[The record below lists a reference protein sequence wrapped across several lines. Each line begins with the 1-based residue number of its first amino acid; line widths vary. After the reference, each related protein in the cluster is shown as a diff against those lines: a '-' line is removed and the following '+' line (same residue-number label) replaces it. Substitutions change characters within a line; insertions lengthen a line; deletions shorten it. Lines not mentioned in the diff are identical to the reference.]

1 MRLQRHKI
9 GSTPEPHERYA
20 SGLYR
25 ILAREETQMNKVKYH
40 NEPRHD
46 DLKLSTFSHR
56 ASARFTAGAV
66 LILTATFAPFVP
78 ADAQVYEYVGPAGLV
93 IPTNV
98 QTDVPVAAIRRKAR
112 YHSGI
117 ANLELEQAVIRAAQQ
132 HHVQPA
138 LLLAVMKA
146 ESSFN
151 PTVISKAGA
160 VGLMQLVPE
169 TAIRHG
175 VRNLYDAN
183 ENITGGAKH
192 LRYLLN
198 RFHGNIRL
206 ALAAYNA
213 GEGTVDRYRQIPPYK
228 ETQDYVKKV
237 LIYYRSYK
245 KDGWIMPVVIA
256 TPSMRTGRP
265 Y

>member
-1 MRLQRHKI
+1 
-9 GSTPEPHERYA
+9 
-20 SGLYR
+20 
-25 ILAREETQMNKVKYH
+25 MNRVEYH
-40 NEPRHD
+40 NKPYYA
-46 DLKLSTFSHR
+46 DLKHRIFSHTG
-56 ASARFTAGAV
+56 SAIFTACV
-66 LILTATFAPFVP
+66 FLILTAAWEPSVLSDVQ
-78 ADAQVYEYVGPAGLV
+78 AYGYIGPAGLV
-93 IPTNV
+93 NHGNVPTDEAV
-98 QTDVPVAAIRRKAR
+98 TVVRRKVR
-112 YHSGI
+112 YHSGV
-117 ANLELEQAVIRAAQQ
+117 ANLELEQAVIRASQQ

-151 PTVISKAGA
+151 PTVISRAGA
-160 VGLMQLVPE
+160 VGLMQLIPE

-183 ENITGGAKH
+183 DNITGGAKH

-213 GEGTVDRYRQIPPYK
+213 GEHTVDRYGKVPPYK

-237 LIYYRSYK
+237 LIYYRGYK
-245 KDGWIMPVVIA
+245 KDGWIMPVVTA
-256 TPSMRTGRP
+256 APSTHASRP

>member
-1 MRLQRHKI
+1 M
-9 GSTPEPHERYA
+9 G
-20 SGLYR
+20 
-25 ILAREETQMNKVKYH
+25 
-40 NEPRHD
+40 
-46 DLKLSTFSHR
+46 
-56 ASARFTAGAV
+56 SARFLACAVVILLAISAPSV
-66 LILTATFAPFVP
+66 LIESLVYGYVRPTGLVNLTNVPTDEPVP
-78 ADAQVYEYVGPAGLV
+78 AV
-93 IPTNV
+93 
-98 QTDVPVAAIRRKAR
+98 RRKAR
-112 YHSGI
+112 YHIGV
-117 ANLELEQAVIRAAQQ
+117 ADLELEQAVNRAAQQ

-138 LLLAVMKA
+138 LLLAVMRV

-151 PTVISKAGA
+151 PTAISKAGA
-160 VGLMQLVPE
+160 VGLMQLIPE

-192 LRYLLN
+192 LRYLLD

-213 GEGTVDRYRQIPPYK
+213 GERKVDRYGQIPPYK
-228 ETQDYVKKV
+228 ETQDYVKRV
-237 LIYYRSYK
+237 LVYYRSYK

-256 TPSMRTGRP
+256 APSTHMNRP

>member
-1 MRLQRHKI
+1 
-9 GSTPEPHERYA
+9 
-20 SGLYR
+20 
-25 ILAREETQMNKVKYH
+25 MNRVELH
-40 NEPRHD
+40 NEPYSPDSGRRTLRSMD
-46 DLKLSTFSHR
+46 SVRLL
-56 ASARFTAGAV
+56 ACAV
-66 LILTATFAPFVP
+66 VILMATWAPFVL
-78 ADAQVYEYVGPAGLV
+78 ADAPVYGYVGPTGQVSL
-93 IPTNV
+93 TNV
-98 QTDVPVAAIRRKAR
+98 PTDERVTAVRRKAR
-112 YHSGI
+112 YHIGVTD
-117 ANLELEQAVIRAAQQ
+117 LELEQAVSCAAQQ
-132 HHVQPA
+132 HHLQPA

-160 VGLMQLVPE
+160 VGLMQLIPE

-183 ENITGGAKH
+183 DNITGGAKH
-192 LRYLLN
+192 LRYLLD

-213 GEGTVDRYRQIPPYK
+213 GEGKVDRYGQIPPYK

-237 LIYYRSYK
+237 LVYYRGYK
-245 KDGWIMPVVIA
+245 RDGRIMPVVMTA
-256 TPSMRTGRP
+256 PSTHAGRP

>member
-1 MRLQRHKI
+1 
-9 GSTPEPHERYA
+9 
-20 SGLYR
+20 
-25 ILAREETQMNKVKYH
+25 MNRVELH
-40 NEPRHD
+40 NEPYSNDSGRWA
-46 DLKLSTFSHR
+46 FSLMG
-56 ASARFTAGAV
+56 SARFLACTVVILMATLPPSV
-66 LILTATFAPFVP
+66 L
-78 ADAQVYEYVGPAGLV
+78 ADAQVYGYVGPMGLMSLTN
-93 IPTNV
+93 IPTNERV
-98 QTDVPVAAIRRKAR
+98 GAVHRKAR
-112 YHSGI
+112 YHS
-117 ANLELEQAVIRAAQQ
+117 AVADLELEQAVNRAAQQ

-138 LLLAVMKA
+138 LLLAVIKA

-151 PTVISKAGA
+151 PIAVSKAGA
-160 VGLMQLVPE
+160 VGLMQLIPE

-183 ENITGGAKH
+183 DNISGGAKH

-198 RFHGNIRL
+198 RFHGNTRL

-213 GEGTVDRYRQIPPYK
+213 GERKVDRYGQIPPYK

-237 LIYYRSYK
+237 LIYYRGYK

-256 TPSMRTGRP
+256 VPSTHAGRP

>member
-1 MRLQRHKI
+1 M
-9 GSTPEPHERYA
+9 
-20 SGLYR
+20 
-25 ILAREETQMNKVKYH
+25 
-40 NEPRHD
+40 
-46 DLKLSTFSHR
+46 
-56 ASARFTAGAV
+56 
-66 LILTATFAPFVP
+66 LTAIWAPFVL
-78 ADAQVYEYVGPAGLV
+78 ADAQAYQYVDPARLV
-93 IPTNV
+93 SPTNV
-98 QTDVPVAAIRRKAR
+98 PISPPVAAIHRKAR
-112 YHSGI
+112 YHSGV

-146 ESSFN
+146 GSSFN
-151 PTVISKAGA
+151 PIVISKAGA

-192 LRYLLN
+192 LRYLLD
-198 RFHGNIRL
+198 RFHGNTRL

-213 GEGTVDRYRQIPPYK
+213 GERKVGRYGKIPPYK

-237 LIYYRSYK
+237 LAYYRGYK
-245 KDGWIMPVVIA
+245 KDGWVMPVVIA
-256 TPSMRTGRP
+256 APSVHAGRP

>member
-1 MRLQRHKI
+1 MKKVELHNQPYSDDLGHRTFSLKGTTRFAACAVVI
-9 GSTPEPHERYA
+9 LMATSAP
-20 SGLYR
+20 S
-25 ILAREETQMNKVKYH
+25 ILA
-40 NEPRHD
+40 D
-46 DLKLSTFSHR
+46 
-56 ASARFTAGAV
+56 
-66 LILTATFAPFVP
+66 API
-78 ADAQVYEYVGPAGLV
+78 YGYVGPTGQVSL
-93 IPTNV
+93 TNV
-98 QTDVPVAAIRRKAR
+98 PTDEPVTAIRRKAR
-112 YHSGI
+112 YHSGV

-160 VGLMQLVPE
+160 VGLMQLIPE

-183 ENITGGAKH
+183 DNITGGAKH
-192 LRYLLN
+192 LRYLLD

-213 GEGTVDRYRQIPPYK
+213 GERQVDRYGQIPPYK

-237 LIYYRSYK
+237 LVYYRSYK

-256 TPSMRTGRP
+256 APSMHAGRP

>member
-1 MRLQRHKI
+1 MNGGKLQ
-9 GSTPEPHERYA
+9 
-20 SGLYR
+20 
-25 ILAREETQMNKVKYH
+25 
-40 NEPRHD
+40 NEPYND
-46 DLKLSTFSHR
+46 DLWRRTFSLKI
-56 ASARFTAGAV
+56 SARIAACAVVMLMVNSAPAV
-66 LILTATFAPFVP
+66 LADEPVYGYVDPAGQVSLTNVP
-78 ADAQVYEYVGPAGLV
+78 ANGRVTAV
-93 IPTNV
+93 
-98 QTDVPVAAIRRKAR
+98 RRKAR
-112 YHSGI
+112 YHSGV
-117 ANLELEQAVIRAAQQ
+117 ADLELEQAVSRAAQQ

-151 PTVISKAGA
+151 PIAVSKAGA
-160 VGLMQLVPE
+160 VGLMQLIPE

-183 ENITGGAKH
+183 DNITGGAKH

-213 GEGTVDRYRQIPPYK
+213 GEGRVDQYGQIPPYK

-237 LIYYRSYK
+237 LVYYRSYK
-245 KDGWIMPVVIA
+245 KEGWVMPVAIA
-256 TPSMRTGRP
+256 APSLHAGRP

>member
-1 MRLQRHKI
+1 MATLPP
-9 GSTPEPHERYA
+9 SV
-20 SGLYR
+20 
-25 ILAREETQMNKVKYH
+25 LADE
-40 NEPRHD
+40 
-46 DLKLSTFSHR
+46 
-56 ASARFTAGAV
+56 
-66 LILTATFAPFVP
+66 
-78 ADAQVYEYVGPAGLV
+78 QVYGYVGPTGLMSLTNV
-93 IPTNV
+93 PTNER
-98 QTDVPVAAIRRKAR
+98 VAAVRRKAR
-112 YHSGI
+112 YHSGVGD
-117 ANLELEQAVIRAAQQ
+117 LELEQAVNRAAQQ

-151 PTVISKAGA
+151 PIAVSKAGA
-160 VGLMQLVPE
+160 VGLMQLIPE

-183 ENITGGAKH
+183 DNISGGAKH

-198 RFHGNIRL
+198 RFHGNTRL

-213 GEGTVDRYRQIPPYK
+213 GERKVDRYGQIPPYK

-237 LIYYRSYK
+237 LVYYRSYK
-245 KDGWIMPVVIA
+245 KEGWVMPVVIPA
-256 TPSMRTGRP
+256 PTMHAGRP